1 MCWLVGAGGEMGGGV
16 VLHESWLAADD
27 IEKTRDV
34 CMVFV
39 VKGSMRPVGWT
50 GWLDVAG

>member
-39 VKGSMRPVGWT
+39 VRGRGGRSAR
-50 GWLDVAG
+50 LDVAG